1 MTTTETQEA
10 PSQELGSKE
19 QVAPPVQGEA
29 PAEESAAP
37 AKEAPSEPSEL
48 DVVMAERDKARND
61 LKAEQGR
68 ARSRT
73 NFEERIETL
82 SNNQETLTQT
92 MATLT
97 KALAS
102 GETAGLAEETDR
114 IAYDAAQRTST
125 RGFDRIRQNL
135 AEQIRVA
142 LNNEDGSRIL
152 ELNAP
157 ELASATEYWARG
169 SRNDDLSDLTMATIE
184 TKNAVQQVL
193 LARARAEVDEAKKAA
208 STEVQRVK
216 DETEENDLTISAGLS
231 GGSGGASEQ
240 ELVNRYGRGESL
252 DFESTQRAISGLN
265 NGLRPH
271 VATP

>member
-19 QVAPPVQGEA
+19 QAAPPVQEEA
-29 PAEESAAP
+29 PAGESAAP
-37 AKEAPSEPSEL
+37 AKETPSEPSEL
-48 DVVMAERDKARND
+48 DVVVAERDKARND

-73 NFEERIETL
+73 NFDERIETL

-97 KALAS
+97 KAFAS

-114 IAYDAAQRTST
+114 IANDAAQRTST

-184 TKNAVQQVL
+184 TKNAVQEVL
-193 LARARAEVDEAKKAA
+193 LSRARAEVDEAKKAA

-252 DFESTQRAISGLN
+252 DFENTQKAISALN

>member
-114 IAYDAAQRTST
+114 IANDAAQRTST